1 MFTEIMDLIGPS
13 AIFITGTIVVLIN
26 LYLVFKGVPW
36 LTLLIGNF
44 IFSVIMNI
52 IGIAEYD
59 LITVLATKIGEV
71 LVNIVQSIWDA
82 IF

>member
-13 AIFITGTIVVLIN
+13 AIFITGTIVVLLN
-26 LYLVFKGVPW
+26 LYLVFRGTPW
-36 LTLLIGNF
+36 ITLLIGNV
-44 IFSVIMNI
+44 IFTVIMNI
-52 IGIAEYD
+52 IGLAEYD

-71 LVNIVQSIWDA
+71 LVDIVTSIWNS